1 MEFGEMTDWAY
12 RLAEFDD
19 LAEAILSRDFGENL
33 PKPRPIRRNIFPWLA
48 HSTMAEVM
56 ATEGNP
62 MPPKTKAGKQAK
74 VKTVLHEFKAGTLR
88 SSAGPK
94 VTNRKQAI
102 AIALSESGQSKP
114 KRKK

>member
-1 MEFGEMTDWAY
+1 MTDWAY

-33 PKPRPIRRNIFPWLA
+33 PKPRPLRRNIFPWLA

-74 VKTVLHEFKAGTLR
+74 IHTVLSEYKAGTLR
-88 SSAGPK
+88 SGSASGPK
-94 VTNRKQAI
+94 VTNRKQAQ
-102 AIALSESGQSKP
+102 AIALSEAGLSR
-114 KRKK
+114 RKKK